1 MLARNCG
8 WSDPASRY
16 KKTRRVSKSYLGRY
30 ARPAENSRKEDK
42 KMLYEAK
49 DGSKYRLVSSE
60 VILRGGRIAKVYYFI
75 GEEQPLKR
83 FAEYADKLPD
93 EYEIYETKTK
103 PLVRRKHD

>member
-1 MLARNCG
+1 MLARKLHEK
-8 WSDPASRY
+8 AQRM
-16 KKTRRVSKSYLGRY
+16 SKSYLGRY
-30 ARPAENSRKEDK
+30 AMPAENSRKEDK

-75 GEEQPLKR
+75 GEDQPLKR

-93 EYEIYETKTK
+93 EYEIYETNTK
-103 PLVRRKHD
+103 PLVRKKR

>member
-1 MLARNCG
+1 MKYKAR
-8 WSDPASRY
+8 
-16 KKTRRVSKSYLGRY
+16 
-30 ARPAENSRKEDK
+30 
-42 KMLYEAK
+42 
-49 DGSKYRLVSSE
+49 DGQIYRLVSSE

-83 FAEYADKLPD
+83 FAKYADKLPD